1 MKHTYTHFSPT
12 KYSLAKALSKPMDSL
27 FALAIDAY
35 QNHHIDYIRGWHIE
49 FTFENQNIFEL
60 ALIAKYQPN
69 VCFTKRYN
77 WTNLMKDGLKL
88 KPDERDFIKA
98 IHTIYNAV
106 KRNFSR
112 KTDQHILNVLHMY
125 EHQFDII
132 LTKVRWSM
140 RKKGLNVAELMLYR
154 LKKSKFFDVTVIHN
168 SEGKITQLDFE
179 TKKIL
184 PAVFNQSPD
193 FYKQEKTPLA
203 KGSLKFDYSK
213 KGFDLIMTNMS
224 DFPEL
229 IPNQA
234 YLADPDCELSDI
246 DLICLSGKLHRV
258 YGQIQI
264 EFAKILRQN
273 A

>member
-77 WTNLMKDGLKL
+77 WTSLMKDGLKL

-132 LTKVRWSM
+132 LAKVRWSM
-140 RKKGLNVAELMLYR
+140 WKNDLNVTELVLYR
-154 LKKSKFFDVTVIHN
+154 LKKSKKFDITCIHN
-168 SEGKITQLDFE
+168 PNGKITQIDFE

-184 PAVFNQSPD
+184 PITFNQSPD

-203 KGSLKFDYSK
+203 KGSLNFEAKQ
-213 KGFDLIMTNMS
+213 GFNLITTHLS
-224 DFPEL
+224 DFPNL
-229 IPNQA
+229 VPNQN
-234 YLADPDCELSDI
+234 YLTDPDCELSDL
-246 DLICLSGKLHRV
+246 DLIKLAGQLHQA
-258 YGQIQI
+258 YGEAQI
-264 EFAKILRQN
+264 ELATLLRQN